1 MKTKEPSLA
10 VDCNLIIVIDNN
22 VVAEP
27 VVEILQHT
35 GYGLS
40 LLDTNEQV
48 LDYLLMN
55 PPALLLFTVQPPA
68 LEAITI
74 CKKIKSD
81 NRTKNIPVLF
91 YCPYEDESLKAQV
104 FDAGAADIL
113 YGPVNETTI
122 VPKINGYLQLM
133 QRQISL
139 EKQNAVFV
147 DIISQYKIADKAI
160 QESEERFRSFVE
172 NANDTFFSITPAG
185 VLTYGSPNWTRVLG
199 HDVSEFIG
207 KSVFETLI
215 HPDDIAVCLAAIQQ
229 AFVTKEGQSGIEYRA
244 LHKDGSW
251 RWQTTNA
258 SPVFNTEGQIVSFIG
273 IARDITQSKQTEDAL
288 HNIEQSYQNLFH
300 TVTEAIYIQDEDGY
314 FIDVNKG
321 AEQMYGYRR
330 EEFIGRTPA
339 FLSAAGKNDMVYI
352 TNLIA
357 KTFTSGISQQFEFWG
372 KRKNGEPF
380 LKEVICNKG
389 IYCGKE
395 VLITTARD
403 ISKRRQAEIALRES
417 EEKFVRIFHL
427 SPDVILLTRVSDGM
441 IVDINNR
448 SFEISGYTREE
459 IVGKT
464 TLELEGWSG
473 LPDRNQ
479 YVNLLNKHGRV
490 INYEKTFKTKFGEI
504 KYATISGEMIDLN
517 GESFILTVIHD
528 ITDRKKSEEEI
539 KESEARWQFAL
550 EGAREGVWDWNA
562 QTDKVF
568 YSRNWKAMLGFSEDE
583 IGDTLAEWDSRVHPD
598 DKEAVYAKI
607 NLHFKGE
614 LPYYESEHRVLC
626 KDGSYKWILDRGK
639 VISRTE
645 EGKPLRVIGTH
656 TDITTRK
663 NAERE
668 IEEKNAQLK
677 ALSDN
682 LPDSVIFQ
690 TRFSGGALPEICYL
704 SKGVEKFLGMTID
717 KVMNDPSVFFNRILE
732 EDRKLYFEARAV
744 ATKNNTDFNFDY
756 RFSNHPGEVRWGNTR
771 SVPRKQEDG
780 SIIWDGFFTDITQR
794 KLEEQALQR
803 SLKEISDYK
812 YALDQAANVSITDQQ
827 GVIKYVNDNFC
838 QQYGFTKDE
847 IIGKNHSLINSGYH
861 PPSFWNNFWETI
873 KKGQVLKADVCN
885 KGRDGKLYWADT
897 TIVPFL
903 NETGTPYQ
911 YLAIRRDI
919 TKKRNLEKELA
930 RQQLHNQRLMTELT
944 IQEQEKERSLVSYE
958 LHENINQVLATVKIY
973 LSMAKKGDDRQEI
986 LLNQSYEHLTHA
998 MKLINKLS
1006 HSLVSPSLTDFGLQE
1021 ALEELTEEANKNN
1034 SLQVSLI
1041 NKTGG
1046 LEGVDKKILLMLYR
1060 IVQVQ
1065 LNNIIEHANA
1075 GSVTITLALKDDII
1089 YLSVI
1094 DDGVGFDTSSQQPG
1108 LDLQNVKNRVEFYN
1122 GEMNIISSPGAGCT
1136 LEISIPSRPA
1146 PPLQN
1151 P

>member
-1 MKTKEPSLA
+1 MITKEPNPEVYSNRI
-10 VDCNLIIVIDNN
+10 VVIDNTA
-22 VVAEP
+22 VAEP
-27 VVEILQHT
+27 VVESLQQT

-40 LLDTNEQV
+40 LVNNNEQAIE
-48 LDYLLMN
+48 YLLAN
-55 PPALLLFTVQPPA
+55 PPALILFAVQPPA
-68 LEAITI
+68 VEAITI
-74 CKKIKSD
+74 CRKIKAD
-81 NRTKNIPVLF
+81 KRIRNIPVLF
-91 YCPYEDESLKAQV
+91 YNADEDESFMVSA
-104 FDAGAADIL
+104 FEAGAADIL
-113 YGPVNETTI
+113 SGPVKEKVI
-122 VPKINGYLQLM
+122 VSKVNGYIRLRQQQLD
-133 QRQISL
+133 L
-139 EKQNAVFV
+139 EKQNAALA
-147 DIISQYKIADKAI
+147 DTISQYKIADKAI

-172 NANDTFFSITPAG
+172 NANDTVFSITPG
-185 VLTYGSPNWTRVLG
+185 GILTYGSPNWTRVLG

-215 HPDDIAVCLAAIQQ
+215 HPDDIPVCLAAIQQ
-229 AFVTKEGQSGIEYRA
+229 AFATKEKQSGIEYRA

-258 SPVFNTEGQIVSFIG
+258 SPVLNENGQIVSFIG

-288 HNIEQSYQNLFH
+288 HNIEQSYHNLFH
-300 TVTEAIYIQDEDGY
+300 TVTEAIYIQDQDGY

-321 AEQMYGYRR
+321 AEKMYGYCR

-339 FLSAAGKNDMVYI
+339 FLSAPGKNDMVYI

-357 KTFTSGISQQFEFWG
+357 KTFTSGKSQQFEFWG
-372 KRKNGEPF
+372 KRKGGEIF

-403 ISKRRQAEIALRES
+403 ISKRRLAEMALRES
-417 EEKFVRIFHL
+417 EEKFVKIFHL
-427 SPDVILLTRVSDGM
+427 SPDVILLTRVADGV
-441 IVDINNR
+441 IVDINER
-448 SFEISGYTREE
+448 AFDLGGYKREDV
-459 IVGKT
+459 IGKT

-479 YVNLLNKHGRV
+479 YVNLLSKYGRV
-490 INYEKTFKTKFGEI
+490 INYEKKFKIKSGETKH
-504 KYATISGEMIDLN
+504 ATISGELIELN
-517 GESFILTVIHD
+517 GEQFILTVIHD
-528 ITDRKKSEEEI
+528 ITDRKKAEEEI

-550 EGAREGVWDWNA
+550 EGAREGVWDWDT
-562 QTDKVF
+562 QTNKVF
-568 YSRNWKAMLGFSEDE
+568 YSGNWKAMLGFSEDE
-583 IGDTLAEWDSRVHPD
+583 IGDTLSEWDKRVHPD
-598 DKEAVYAKI
+598 DKEAVYA
-607 NLHFKGE
+607 NMNRHFKGE
-614 LPYYESEHRVLC
+614 LPYYESEHRLLC

-639 VISRTE
+639 IISRTE

-663 NAERE
+663 KAESV

-690 TRFSGGALPEICYL
+690 TRFTGGALPEICYL

-717 KVMNDPSVFFNRILE
+717 EVINDPSAFFNRILE

-744 ATKNNTDFNFDY
+744 ATQNNTDFNFDY
-756 RFSNHPGEVRWGNTR
+756 RFSNRPGEIRWGNTR

-780 SIIWDGFFTDITQR
+780 SIVWDGFFTDITQR
-794 KLEEQALQR
+794 KLEEQALQN

-827 GVIKYVNDNFC
+827 GIIKYVNDNFC
-838 QQYGFTKDE
+838 SQYGFTKEE

-873 KKGQVLKADVCN
+873 KTGQVFKADVCN
-885 KGRDGKLYWADT
+885 RGKDGKLYWADT
-897 TIVPFL
+897 TIIPFL
-903 NETGTPYQ
+903 NATGIPYQ

-944 IQEQEKERSLVSYE
+944 IQEQEKERSQVSYE

-973 LSMAKKGDDRQEI
+973 LSMIKKGDERPEP
-986 LLNQSYEHLTHA
+986 LLNQSYEYLNQA
-998 MKLINKLS
+998 MKLVNKLS
-1006 HSLVSPSLTDFGLQE
+1006 HSLVTPSLNDFGLEE
-1021 ALEELTEEANKNN
+1021 ALAELAEETNKSNG
-1034 SLQVSLI
+1034 LQVDLT
-1041 NKTGG
+1041 NKTTD
-1046 LEGVDKKILLMLYR
+1046 LKAIDKKILLMLYR

-1065 LNNIIEHANA
+1065 LNNIIEHADA
-1075 GSVTITLALKDDII
+1075 VTATISLATKDQTL
-1089 YLSVI
+1089 YLTVA
-1094 DDGVGFDTSSQQPG
+1094 DDGRGFDTSRQQLG

-1122 GEMNIISSPGAGCT
+1122 GEMTITSSPGKGCT
-1136 LEISIPSRPA
+1136 LEISIP
-1146 PPLQN
+1146 LQ
-1151 P
+1151 PDQSV